1 MQLQQHR
8 ANFDKVRKNVRQ
20 LQQERDKRLLGA
32 TEDGDDES
40 QFTKQELKLLQ
51 NRKQLEQAKQMGF
64 EMEDMAKDI
73 KFNLRSQTDKLQNST
88 LGNLFTM
95 QGDLA
100 RSNRLLKLIDWERK
114 KNKLTILGTTAF
126 LFIALIL
133 VVYWMNS

>member
-1 MQLQQHR
+1 M
-8 ANFDKVRKNVRQ
+8 RQ

-100 RSNRLLKLIDWERK
+100 RSNRLLKLIDWERR

>member
-1 MQLQQHR
+1 M
-8 ANFDKVRKNVRQ
+8 RQ

>member
-1 MQLQQHR
+1 M
-8 ANFDKVRKNVRQ
+8 RQ
-20 LQQERDKRLLGA
+20 LQQEIDKRLLGA

-40 QFTKQELKLLQ
+40 RFTKQELKLLQ

-100 RSNRLLKLIDWERK
+100 RSNRLLKLIDWERR